1 MDREIGVDIDYEFV
15 ERVQRLADH
24 EDFLAKAE
32 ENDRL
37 ARYPAE
43 SVNALKGL
51 GVPGMSV
58 HRQFGGL
65 GHNIATRAK
74 VAEVIAY
81 SDPTTAACMN
91 MHWSALDLIGPYA
104 FVVEGMGDL
113 MTEAATRQAMFCGA
127 ASIPSGDLDA
137 AKAGVR
143 FRRVDGGW
151 LGGGRVGYATGSA
164 GADYAGAIGTVVDDS
179 GEPVGRKLLVL
190 FPPVG
195 TPGIRIIEDWDAMG
209 LRGTATNTIEVNE
222 AFVEDKYAFVRDLDE
237 PQPTV
242 TDAGGERQHMA
253 FGLLNL
259 SGGGMQLGHCRHIVD
274 YIAGYLTERKGGIAV
289 QIKGQEPS
297 ARGDFGWAQATFGR
311 MAWWVHTAETVL
323 YQAASHSLHPDT
335 TPESRA
341 HRSLYAAYHIRRMT
355 EEVARESF
363 RLAGA
368 HGIVTA
374 RPYERMFRDLMAQS
388 AIIFKT
394 PEMEIQLGR
403 AALGREFDPMPG
415 G

>member
-1 MDREIGVDIDYEFV
+1 MGPDIDHEFV
-15 ERVQRLADH
+15 EQVQRLVDKD
-24 EDFLAKAE
+24 DFLAKAE
-32 ENDRL
+32 KNDRL
-37 ARYPAE
+37 AQYPAE

-58 HRQFGGL
+58 HSQFGGL
-65 GHNIATRAK
+65 GHNIATRTK
-74 VAEVIAY
+74 VAEIIAY

-104 FVVEGMGDL
+104 FVIESMGDL
-113 MTEAATRQAMFCGA
+113 MGEAATRQAMFCGA
-127 ASIPSGDLDA
+127 ASIPSGELDA
-137 AKAGVR
+137 TKVGVR
-143 FRRVDGGW
+143 FRRVEGGW
-151 LGGGRVGYATGSA
+151 LGSGRVGYATGSA

-179 GEPVGRKLLVL
+179 GEPAGRKLLVL
-190 FPPVG
+190 FPPVS
-195 TPGIRIIEDWDAMG
+195 TPGIRIIEDWDGIG

-242 TDAGGERQHMA
+242 TDDHGEKQHMA

-274 YIAGYLTERKGGIAV
+274 YVARYLSERKGGIAV
-289 QIKGQEPS
+289 HIKGQEPS
-297 ARGDFGWAQATFGR
+297 VRGDFDWAQATFGR
-311 MAWWVHTAETVL
+311 MAWWVKTAETVL
-323 YQAASHSLHPDT
+323 YHAASHSLHPDT
-335 TPESRA
+335 TAESRG
-341 HRSLYAAYHIRRMT
+341 HRSLEAAYHIRRMT
-355 EEVARESF
+355 EEVARESL
-363 RLAGA
+363 RLVGA
-368 HGIVTA
+368 HGVVSA
-374 RPYERMFRDLMAQS
+374 RPYERMYRDLMAQS